1 MMRAMP
7 SQSSNASAAQEPSQL
22 NPRSESD
29 AGRWQGIERR
39 QFVNSHSE
47 LSPAAQELAK
57 AVDQYKFAHRRRFIG
72 FEEIL
77 GIITELGY
85 RKLSAV
91 PSPDRSPS
99 ATSPRVVEAVQRCQ
113 EAVATTQRLRTGH
126 HWPEPATCELLYQ
139 NS

>member
-1 MMRAMP
+1 MRAMP
-7 SQSSNASAAQEPSQL
+7 SHDSNASAAREPSQL
-22 NPRSESD
+22 TARSEAASN
-29 AGRWQGIERR
+29 RWQGSERR

-85 RKLSAV
+85 RKLSPANV
-91 PSPDRSPS
+91 GEPAPAPP
-99 ATSPRVVEAVQRCQ
+99 SPRVVEAVKRCQ
-113 EAVATTQRLRTGH
+113 DAVATTQRLRSEQY
-126 HWPEPATCELLYQ
+126 WPEAATCDLVYQ
-139 NS
+139 GS